1 METNK
6 AFYCCYFILKQT
18 LVIYARPV
26 FFQTMQ
32 EIKFFVWRP
41 WDKTKNWRVCRSVN
55 YDISKLPACCKVL
68 LSPETKFDLFINMY
82 NLDCCMFVLKHVCGP
97 VMIFLLLLAGV
108 WSWFGSQSS
117 DEDDSSLLA
126 NQSLLLLL
134 VLVNHC
140 TQGKKKQN
148 PYRHALFAFKNRKV
162 KGMAPL
168 FIYLSVIL
176 LTYMTYSM
184 VGLYCRDY
192 PSTEQPTACLV
203 CP

>member
-1 METNK
+1 M
-6 AFYCCYFILKQT
+6 FCCCML
-18 LVIYARPV
+18 
-26 FFQTMQ
+26 
-32 EIKFFVWRP
+32 
-41 WDKTKNWRVCRSVN
+41 
-55 YDISKLPACCKVL
+55 VL
-68 LSPETKFDLFINMY
+68 LYMY
-82 NLDCCMFVLKHVCGP
+82 VVRWWF
-97 VMIFLLLLAGV
+97 FLSLLAGV

-168 FIYLSVIL
+168 FICLSLIL
-176 LTYMTYSM
+176 LTYMPYSM

-192 PSTEQPTACLV
+192 PGTNNSPHVWFAPSTRIFHVKAVYMVLGSSCLSARKILALGTSTTF
-203 CP
+203 CMWTE

>member
-1 METNK
+1 MHVQ
-6 AFYCCYFILKQT
+6 FF
-18 LVIYARPV
+18 

-32 EIKFFVWRP
+32 EINYKFFVWRP

-55 YDISKLPACCKVL
+55 HDISKLPPCCKVL
-68 LSPETKFDLFINMY
+68 LSPETKFDLFINLY
-82 NLDCCMFVLKHVCGP
+82 SLGCFMFVPLYMYVRGP
-97 VMIFLLLLAGV
+97 VTIFFLSLLAGV

-117 DEDDSSLLA
+117 DEDELSLLA

-162 KGMAPL
+162 KGMAPF
-168 FIYLSVIL
+168 FIYL
-176 LTYMTYSM
+176 
-184 VGLYCRDY
+184 
-192 PSTEQPTACLV
+192 
-203 CP
+203 